1 MKDQDQERKVED
13 ILRTAA
19 LGSSCHSPGGLLL
32 LLGQLDLHLTKSA
45 RRDGILHRSGSGDLL
60 SNGTSLRGQRDQQ
73 SPELFGYQAVL

>member
-1 MKDQDQERKVED
+1 MTDRDQERKVED

-19 LGSSCHSPGGLLL
+19 QLLSLTGGLLL

-45 RRDGILHRSGSGDLL
+45 RRDGILRRSGSGDLL